1 MLSAKIK
8 DEPVNQMV
16 SCKSSFAFEEW
27 NEELCCRDRESLG
40 PRLQCVPQEP
50 WDAGSGAVPEQQVGL
65 CRISGGLSTAQQEEE
80 HPAGIT
86 LEDAGI

>member
-27 NEELCCRDRESLG
+27 NEE
-40 PRLQCVPQEP
+40 
-50 WDAGSGAVPEQQVGL
+50 GSGN
-65 CRISGGLSTAQQEEE
+65 I
-80 HPAGIT
+80 
-86 LEDAGI
+86 

>member
-27 NEELCCRDRESLG
+27 NKERCCRD
-40 PRLQCVPQEP
+40 
-50 WDAGSGAVPEQQVGL
+50 
-65 CRISGGLSTAQQEEE
+65 
-80 HPAGIT
+80 
-86 LEDAGI
+86 LEIFRYKA